1 MLLLQ
6 CTYTYSQ
13 WYNVTFSCEPGTEMH
28 GQKVLFLLFTLVPV
42 VSAVRDRWRNFPE
55 ETLLE
60 IQDTPNTVVNVTVP
74 EFQNISKSNR
84 DAYNSVFHL
93 LKVNHTLAP
102 VNILLHGLN
111 GTVPNGTEAQSGPE
125 DADAGADV
133 PGKHTFGGGVLPDDW
148 VEILRGKKSR
158 EKRLYSH
165 TTIP

>member
-13 WYNVTFSCEPGTEMH
+13 WNNATFSCEPGTEMQ
-28 GQKVLFLLFTLVPV
+28 GQKVLLLLFTLVPV
-42 VSAVRDRWRNFPE
+42 VGAVKDRWRNFPE

-74 EFQNISKSNR
+74 EFQNISKFNR
-84 DAYNSVFHL
+84 DVYNSVFHL

-125 DADAGADV
+125 DAGADV
-133 PGKHTFGGGVLPDDW
+133 PGRHTFGGGVLPDDW
-148 VEILRGKKSR
+148 VEILRGTNSER
-158 EKRLYSH
+158 NGS
-165 TTIP
+165 

>member
-13 WYNVTFSCEPGTEMH
+13 WYNVTVSCESGTEMQ
-28 GQKVLFLLFTLVPV
+28 GQKVLLLLFTLVPV
-42 VSAVRDRWRNFPE
+42 VGAVKDRWRNFPE

-111 GTVPNGTEAQSGPE
+111 GTVPNGTEAKSGPE
-125 DADAGADV
+125 DAGAEV
-133 PGKHTFGGGVLPDDW
+133 PGRHTFGGGVLPDDW
-148 VEILRGKKSR
+148 VEILRGKKSER
-158 EKRLYSH
+158 NAS
-165 TTIP
+165 